1 MTKQVTTT
9 AANQPEESPDP
20 YDLLFSSDS
29 EDEEAVKQIVVTDKG
44 SKAQHARVSV
54 NGVPANGV
62 IDTAADFT
70 IIGGELFARVAAA
83 ARLRKKDFRKADK
96 ISRTYVREPFR
107 LDGCID
113 LNISFDE
120 KTMKTPVYVK
130 MDAQDQLLLLEVECR
145 QLGIVVYHP
154 SIEQTKVPNKD
165 SDANALVPTIR
176 VYV

>member
-1 MTKQVTTT
+1 M
-9 AANQPEESPDP
+9 
-20 YDLLFSSDS
+20 
-29 EDEEAVKQIVVTDKG
+29 KQIVVTDKG

-62 IDTAADFT
+62 IDTAADIT

-96 ISRTYVREPFR
+96 IPHTYVREPFR

-130 MDAQDQLLLLEVECR
+130 MDAQDQLLL
-145 QLGIVVYHP
+145 
-154 SIEQTKVPNKD
+154 
-165 SDANALVPTIR
+165 
-176 VYV
+176 